1 MRINRC
7 PKCGREPKLM
17 EWLESGQYE
26 VECPNCLDY
35 SGGFDTPDEAIVKW
49 NEITEIKDGNK

>member
-1 MRINRC
+1 
-7 PKCGREPKLM
+7 M